1 MRFTTL
7 FLFCIGSI
15 VVSFAGQ
22 GKKNKVTPAPATEAA
37 QQPTTDLMRV
47 RPNSKLDTIKV
58 NSFTPLEMQQVIE
71 HYKGGKELLIIDV
84 NPPEDFAKGHMEGAI
99 NIPFD
104 EFEKRVQSL
113 RKEKERNI
121 VIVCKDGK
129 RSMTACGI
137 MVANK
142 FEWVWYLKKGLEGWV
157 AFGKTLVQ

>member
-1 MRFTTL
+1 MGFQHHRPDYRPQQADLRSQPEFT
-7 FLFCIGSI
+7 
-15 VVSFAGQ
+15 
-22 GKKNKVTPAPATEAA
+22 
-37 QQPTTDLMRV
+37 V
-47 RPNSKLDTIKV
+47 RKSLG
-58 NSFTPLEMQQVIE
+58 L
-71 HYKGGKELLIIDV
+71 GGKELLIIDV